1 MGEILPDP
9 ESFNQEEVIMAK
21 EKSKDIENP
30 IVNPKH
36 NATLATLLSIIP
48 GLGQAYN
55 KRFIKASALFIL
67 FAAFVIAMMDFVST
81 GLQGLVSLGNVPR
94 EDDSRIFLSN
104 GILSLIFATFFLTFY
119 LLNLQDAYKDA
130 KRIQLGWKVPNM
142 RDGFR
147 NAWDTGFPYFLIG
160 PGLLLLIFVVVF
172 PLLFMVFLAFT
183 NYDLYNAP
191 PRNLLEWVG
200 FENFTNLFMIS
211 EWRTTFVS
219 VLSWTLIWTFVAT
232 TLQIG
237 LAMFL
242 AIIVNDPRVKFKK
255 LIRTVFIL
263 PWAVPA
269 FVTIIIF
276 SAIFNDNF
284 GAINLQ
290 IIEPLFNTSIPWL
303 QDPLWTRIALIVI
316 QVWLGFPFVYA
327 LFTGVLQGV
336 SKDWYEAA
344 DIDGASRLQK
354 FRGITFPHLMFA
366 TGPLLIMQY
375 SFNFNNFNI
384 IYLFNQGG
392 PAVRGQTAGGSDILI
407 SWIYGLTFENQQF
420 NMAAA
425 ISIILGLLVATFA
438 FLQFRR
444 SRSFKEEGTF

>member
-1 MGEILPDP
+1 MAMKNSQDSQDSQEIL
-9 ESFNQEEVIMAK
+9 
-21 EKSKDIENP
+21 
-30 IVNPKH
+30 VNPKH
-36 NATLATLLSIIP
+36 NPTVAALLSIIP
-48 GLGQAYN
+48 GLGQVYN
-55 KRFIKASALFIL
+55 KRYIKGAALFIL
-67 FAAFVIAMMDFVST
+67 FAAFVIAMIDFIST
-81 GLQGLVSLGNVPR
+81 GLQGLVTLGEVPR
-94 EDDSRIFLSN
+94 EDDSRVFLSN
-104 GILSLIFATFFLTFY
+104 GILSLIFTVFFLAFY
-119 LLNLQDAYKDA
+119 ILNIQDALKDA
-130 KRIQLGWKVPNM
+130 KRIQLGWKVPNI
-142 RDGFR
+142 REGFR
-147 NAWDTGFPYFLIG
+147 NAWDTAFPYVLIG
-160 PGLLLLIFVVVF
+160 PGLFLLMFVVVF

-183 NYDLYNAP
+183 NYNLYNAP
-191 PRNLLEWVG
+191 PRHILEWVG
-200 FENFTNLFMIS
+200 FENFTNLFTIN
-211 EWRTTFVS
+211 EWRNTFIN

-232 TLQIG
+232 TLQIA

-242 AIIVNDPRVKFKK
+242 AILVNDPRVKFKR

-263 PWAVPA
+263 PWAVPG

-276 SAIFNDNF
+276 SAMFNDNF

-290 IIEPLFNTSIPWL
+290 LIEPLFNMRIPWL
-303 QDPLWTRIALIVI
+303 QDATWTRIALIMI

-327 LFTGVLQGV
+327 LFTGVLQGI
-336 SKDWYEAA
+336 SSDWYEAA
-344 DIDGASRLQK
+344 DIDGANRWQK
-354 FRGITFPHLMFA
+354 FRNITFPHLMFA
-366 TGPLLIMQY
+366 TAPLLIMQY

-438 FLQFRR
+438 FFQFRR

>member
-1 MGEILPDP
+1 MATKNSQEIL
-9 ESFNQEEVIMAK
+9 
-21 EKSKDIENP
+21 
-30 IVNPKH
+30 VNPKH
-36 NATLATLLSIIP
+36 NPTVAALLSIIP
-48 GLGQAYN
+48 GLGQIYN
-55 KRFIKASALFIL
+55 KRFIKGAAFFIL
-67 FAAFVIAMMDFVST
+67 FAAFVIAMIDFIST
-81 GLQGLVSLGNVPR
+81 GLQGLVTLGEVPR
-94 EDDSRIFLSN
+94 EDDSRVFLSN
-104 GILSLIFATFFLTFY
+104 GILSLIFTVFFLTFY
-119 LLNLQDAYKDA
+119 ILNIQDAFKDA
-130 KRIQLGWKVPNM
+130 KRIQLGWKVPNA
-142 RDGFR
+142 REGFR
-147 NAWDTGFPYFLIG
+147 NAWDTSFPYLLIG
-160 PGLLLLIFVVVF
+160 PGLFLLMFVVVF

-183 NYDLYNAP
+183 NYNLYNAP
-191 PRNLLEWVG
+191 PRHILEWVG
-200 FENFTNLFMIS
+200 FENFINLFSIS
-211 EWRTTFVS
+211 EWRNTFVN

-242 AIIVNDPRVKFKK
+242 AVLTNDPRLKFKR

-263 PWAVPA
+263 PWAVPG

-276 SAIFNDNF
+276 SALFNDSF

-290 IIEPLFNTSIPWL
+290 IIIPLFGEAIPWL
-303 QDPLWTRIALIVI
+303 QNANWTRIALILI

-327 LFTGVLQGV
+327 LFTGVLQGI
-336 SKDWYEAA
+336 SSDWYEAA
-344 DIDGASRLQK
+344 DIDGANRWQK
-354 FRGITFPHLMFA
+354 FRNITFPHLMFA

-438 FLQFRR
+438 FFQFRR

>member
-1 MGEILPDP
+1 
-9 ESFNQEEVIMAK
+9 MATNNSQDRQNK
-21 EKSKDIENP
+21 L
-30 IVNPKH
+30 VNPQH
-36 NATLATLLSIIP
+36 NPTVATLLSIIP

-55 KRFIKASALFIL
+55 KRFLKGAALFIL
-67 FAAFVIAMMDFVST
+67 FAAFVIAMMEFISS
-81 GLQGLVSLGNVPR
+81 GLQGLVTLGDIPR
-94 EDDSRIFLSN
+94 EDDSRVFLSN
-104 GILSLIFATFFLTFY
+104 GILSLIFTAFFLSFY
-119 LLNLQDAYKDA
+119 ILNLQDAYKDA
-130 KRIQLGWKVPNM
+130 KRIQLGWKVPNI
-142 RDGFR
+142 REGFR
-147 NAWDTGFPYFLIG
+147 NAWDTGFPYLLVG
-160 PGLLLLIFVVVF
+160 PGLFLLIFVVVF

-183 NYDLYNAP
+183 NYNLYNAP

-200 FENFTNLFMIS
+200 FQNFYDLFTIN
-211 EWRTTFVS
+211 EWRNTFIN

-232 TLQIG
+232 TLQIA

-242 AIIVNDPRVKFKK
+242 AILVNDPRVRFKK

-276 SAIFNDNF
+276 SAMFNDNF

-290 IIEPLFNTSIPWL
+290 IIEPLFNTRIPWL
-303 QDPLWTRIALIVI
+303 QDPLWTRVALITI

-327 LFTGVLQGV
+327 LFTGVLQGI
-336 SKDWYEAA
+336 SSDWYEAA
-344 DIDGASRLQK
+344 DIDGANRWQK
-354 FRGITFPHLMFA
+354 FRNITFPHLMFA
-366 TGPLLIMQY
+366 TAPLLIMQY

-438 FLQFRR
+438 FFQFRR